1 MIKIQNSEE
10 LETTIGSR
18 STAIIIFKAPWCQPC
33 RNQEPILEQL
43 SNEIGDTTAI
53 GSVDVDNDPDLARRF
68 GVRSVPTLLIFKNGE
83 LIEKLVGLQTAAKLQ
98 ESIAG

>member
-1 MIKIQNSEE
+1 M
-10 LETTIGSR
+10 TTITEANFDEVINSKPTSIVKLGA
-18 STAIIIFKAPWCQPC
+18 TWCGPC

-43 SNEIGDTTAI
+43 NSEIGDTTAI